1 VKFSTTLILFLLISV
16 WNCGI
21 SQLFKIENFNKRTN
35 WRSNRKEIQI
45 GLCATQ
51 FNGDLGGAGGQG
63 IDYSTKDIDWESTGT
78 GLEIS
83 YKYRFRPYLATK
95 TCLSYFSIEAD
106 DKYSEENMRKARNL
120 HFKSNNFEV
129 SQRLEFI
136 FYANEFNGSFY
147 NLTGRT
153 KRRKSNSQL
162 YVFGG
167 IGFTTYNPKASYNGA
182 WVPLRPLNTEGQSTS
197 YKSATFIIPTGIG
210 LRIGLTKKLRLGI
223 EGNYTKTF
231 SDYLDDVSTKYTDP
245 SLLSSPAAIYLSNP
259 SLAYTIGDK
268 RGDSNQMDAY
278 YRLTFQLIY
287 NIGKR

>member
-1 VKFSTTLILFLLISV
+1 MKYFFALIIIIFTIVNNTFAQLI
-16 WNCGI
+16 
-21 SQLFKIENFNKRTN
+21 KKENFNKRTN
-35 WRSNRKEIQI
+35 WRSNRHEMQI

-51 FNGDLGGAGGQG
+51 FTGDLGGAGGQG

-106 DKYSEENMRKARNL
+106 DKYSEESMRKARNL

-147 NLTGRT
+147 NLTGRS
-153 KRRKSNSQL
+153 KRRKSNTQL
-162 YVFGG
+162 YIFGG
-167 IGFTTYNPKASYNGA
+167 LGFATYNPKAAYNGV
-182 WVPLRPLNTEGQSTS
+182 WTELRPLQTEGQTTAYS
-197 YKSATFIIPTGIG
+197 KATFIIPTGIG
-210 LRIGLTKKLRLGI
+210 IRIGISKKIRIGI

-231 SDYLDDVSTKYTDP
+231 TDYMDDVSTKYADP
-245 SLLSSPAAIYLSNP
+245 SLLSSPAAVFLSNP
-259 SLAYTIGDK
+259 SLAYTTGDK
-268 RGDSNQMDAY
+268 RGDSNQFDAY

>member
-1 VKFSTTLILFLLISV
+1 MKYFFVLIIIIFTIVNNTFAQLI
-16 WNCGI
+16 
-21 SQLFKIENFNKRTN
+21 KKENFNKRTN

-51 FNGDLGGAGGQG
+51 FNGDLGGAGGPG

-106 DKYSEENMRKARNL
+106 DKYSEESMRKARNL

-147 NLTGRT
+147 NLTGRS
-153 KRRKSNSQL
+153 KRRKSNTQL
-162 YVFGG
+162 YIFGG
-167 IGFTTYNPKASYNGA
+167 LGFATYNPKAAYNGV
-182 WVPLRPLNTEGQSTS
+182 WTELRPLQTEGQTTAYS
-197 YKSATFIIPTGIG
+197 KATFIIPTGIG
-210 LRIGLTKKLRLGI
+210 IRIGISKKIRIGI

-231 SDYLDDVSTKYTDP
+231 TDYMDDVSTKYADP
-245 SLLSSPAAIYLSNP
+245 SLLSSPAAVFLSNP
-259 SLAYTIGDK
+259 SLAYTTGDK
-268 RGDSNQMDAY
+268 RGDSNQFDAY